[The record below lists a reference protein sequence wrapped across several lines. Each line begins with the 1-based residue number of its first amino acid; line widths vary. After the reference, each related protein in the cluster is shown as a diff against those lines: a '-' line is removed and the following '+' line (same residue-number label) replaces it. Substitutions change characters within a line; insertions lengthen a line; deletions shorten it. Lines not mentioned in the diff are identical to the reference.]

1 VYSNRLQAYKSVSKA
16 TGTGR
21 DVEAEVLT
29 KAALQLKDCQN
40 NWHAPDRAQKL
51 DAALTFNLRVW
62 SILQSELAKKD
73 NPLPSQVKIN
83 LLLLSRFVD
92 RRIFETLADPSPDK
106 IKVIIDINHSIA
118 AGLREKPTL
127 TGETD
132 REQTAGYRSSQ
143 LNLPSV

>member
-1 VYSNRLQAYKSVSKA
+1 MYSNPLRAYESVSKA
-16 TGTGR
+16 TGSGR

-29 KAALQLKDCQN
+29 KAALKLRDCQN
-40 NWHAPDRAQKL
+40 NWHATDRAQKL

-62 SILQSELAKKD
+62 SIFQSELAQTD

-92 RRIFETLADPSPDK
+92 RRIFEIMADPSPDK
-106 IKVIIDINHSIA
+106 LKVIIDINNSIA

-127 TGETD
+127 TTQLGRQES
-132 REQTAGYRSSQ
+132 AG
-143 LNLPSV
+143 

>member
-1 VYSNRLQAYKSVSKA
+1 VYSNPLQAYASVSRA
-16 TGTGR
+16 TGSGR

-29 KAALQLKDCQN
+29 KAALKLKDCQN
-40 NWHAPDRAQKL
+40 NWHAPDHAQKL
-51 DAALTFNLRVW
+51 DDALTFNLRVW
-62 SILQSELAKKD
+62 SIFQSELAKKD

-92 RRIFETLADPSPDK
+92 RRIFETMADPSPDK
-106 IKVIIDINHSIA
+106 IKMIIDINHSIA

-132 REQTAGYRSSQ
+132 REQAASYSSSPP
-143 LNLPSV
+143 NLPSV